1 MFVLH
6 VTMLFLNVSTHP
18 LSAAYPGLGRGQ
30 TSLSPEISSN
40 AFEFFYVVRHAVC
53 SIVWSSIYGE
63 TDAEQKFTLC
73 TYIKS
78 SHIPP
83 EI

>member
-53 SIVWSSIYGE
+53 SIV
-63 TDAEQKFTLC
+63 
-73 TYIKS
+73 
-78 SHIPP
+78 
-83 EI
+83 